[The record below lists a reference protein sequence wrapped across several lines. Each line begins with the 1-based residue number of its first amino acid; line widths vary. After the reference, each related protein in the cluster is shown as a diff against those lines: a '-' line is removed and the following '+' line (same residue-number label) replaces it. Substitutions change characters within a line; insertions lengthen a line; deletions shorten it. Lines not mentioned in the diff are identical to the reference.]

1 MGVKRRNND
10 KGKLHRTLKANGTLA
25 EELARNRGIALG
37 FAAAAFTLCE
47 VYGFEDSRVREFVD
61 DMDLRMQEIDQEP
74 DGAEGV
80 LEMFGIRVA
89 TGSGVPGENR
99 VSMKADGDLC
109 SSCAECAIDPEDRL
123 YYCRLKDVVLRRGRS
138 KCRSWKH
145 AGRVSGWQKAIMDAG
160 GPPKDNRI

>member
-89 TGSGVPGENR
+89 TGTGMPGEDR

-109 SSCAECAIDPEDRL
+109 SS
-123 YYCRLKDVVLRRGRS
+123 
-138 KCRSWKH
+138 
-145 AGRVSGWQKAIMDAG
+145 
-160 GPPKDNRI
+160 